1 MSFLNPSRHTLCL
14 FRLPIVFLHR
24 WFHKYTFP
32 NGPVTS
38 FTYLTCL
45 PSSLFSW
52 LFFYIAISNVN
63 NNTIITMPTI
73 TASVLMALVK
83 NEKSR
88 RGEIRWGHE
97 VYCDSLGAR
106 HEFSHPCKAF
116 HKTTLQ
122 WTLQFSDGSGSKLPR
137 HSSLSQTPLSRF
149 VHSRDVNAT
158 SVHSRYTLTGST
170 HSHDTSTITTGM
182 SPCLH

>member
-1 MSFLNPSRHTLCL
+1 
-14 FRLPIVFLHR
+14 
-24 WFHKYTFP
+24 
-32 NGPVTS
+32 
-38 FTYLTCL
+38 
-45 PSSLFSW
+45 
-52 LFFYIAISNVN
+52 
-63 NNTIITMPTI
+63 
-73 TASVLMALVK
+73 MALVK
-83 NEKSR
+83 NEKAR

-182 SPCLH
+182 YVTLFTLTFSACIPPRDFRYWGDRSFSYHSTRYGIFCLSSNLHWSSFIEKVKR